1 MARQRSQAE
10 RHAEAL
16 RRIHQL
22 PQAQAVR
29 AAAIAYSETRKRYG
43 TAHQATADA
52 EARLYERM
60 FELHPQACLA
70 LGVRR

>member
-1 MARQRSQAE
+1 MARTQAQQQAE
-10 RHAEAL
+10 QL
-16 RRIHQL
+16 RRVHQL

-43 TAHQATADA
+43 ATHVATAAA
-52 EARLYERM
+52 EARLYQCM